1 MNVTDWVL
9 DTNVLISAAL
19 SSKGAPHALVQHIL
33 NNGFLVFS
41 TATFEELR
49 SRIYRPKFD
58 VYLSLD
64 MREGL
69 LHDFSAS
76 ARWVEPD
83 TVLPYS
89 RDPSDDVFIAT
100 AMKAG
105 LSFLVSGDK
114 DLLGAPMPLGLQV
127 LTPALALAS
136 HT

>member
-1 MNVTDWVL
+1 VTDWLL

-33 NNGFLVFS
+33 GHGCLVFS
-41 TATFEELR
+41 SATFEELR
-49 SRIYRPKFD
+49 SRLYRPKFD

-89 RDPSDDVFIAT
+89 RDQSDDVFIAT
-100 AMKAG
+100 AVKAG
-105 LSFLVSGDK
+105 LTFLVSGDK

-127 LTPALALAS
+127 LTPAQALSA